1 MACFTQTLVQKER
14 MGNQNGANESKFGIS
29 GDRVG
34 DRLLQ
39 GMERRMKSPN
49 TIPFEK
55 QRRIDQILA
64 EMASSSHRMAKILRI
79 INRINRE
86 L

>member
-1 MACFTQTLVQKER
+1 
-14 MGNQNGANESKFGIS
+14 MGNQREVKESKFGIS

-39 GMERRMKSPN
+39 GVERRIKSPN
-49 TIPFEK
+49 PIPFDK

-64 EMASSSHRMAKILRI
+64 EMASSSNRMAKILRVF
-79 INRINRE
+79 NRINRE

>member
-1 MACFTQTLVQKER
+1 
-14 MGNQNGANESKFGIS
+14 MGKQSGVEESKFEIS
-29 GDRVG
+29 GDRLG

-39 GMERRMKSPN
+39 GVERRIKSPN
-49 TIPFEK
+49 PIPSEK

-64 EMASSSHRMAKILRI
+64 EMASSSNRMAKILRVF
-79 INRINRE
+79 NRINRE

>member
-1 MACFTQTLVQKER
+1 VQKKG
-14 MGNQNGANESKFGIS
+14 MGNQSGEKESKFGIS

-39 GMERRMKSPN
+39 GVERRIKSPN
-49 TIPFEK
+49 PIPFDK

-64 EMASSSHRMAKILRI
+64 EMASSSNRMAKILRVF
-79 INRINRE
+79 NRINRE

>member
-1 MACFTQTLVQKER
+1 
-14 MGNQNGANESKFGIS
+14 MGNESGVGESKFGIL

-34 DRLLQ
+34 NRLLQ
-39 GMERRMKSPN
+39 GVERRIKSPN
-49 TIPFEK
+49 PIPFEK

-64 EMASSSHRMAKILRI
+64 EMASSSNRMAKILRVF
-79 INRINRE
+79 NRINRE

>member
-1 MACFTQTLVQKER
+1 
-14 MGNQNGANESKFGIS
+14 MGNQRGVKESKFGIS

-39 GMERRMKSPN
+39 GVERRIKSPN
-49 TIPFEK
+49 PIPFDK

-64 EMASSSHRMAKILRI
+64 EMASSSNRMAKILRVF
-79 INRINRE
+79 NRINRE